1 MKPNL
6 AEEIRAAGP
15 LFTSHPERDL
25 VLGEVHARPF
35 HAVAGPARLLHFAFM
50 TDGPQAAA
58 DRAALA
64 TWCTARGRPAPLAGA
79 KHHRVEWHDGSL
91 RWEQHSEFTTY
102 TWQFAAETGSP
113 FVPRAGAL
121 AEDMR
126 RLPQPGP
133 HLVSVDLHYMPETP
147 ETDASKPFDPSS
159 LAMASV
165 NRGGAMAA
173 TDYRADADG
182 FVRVL
187 VLDRSLTPPRA
198 GALLQRLLEIE
209 TYRILALLGLPQTQR
224 VAPSVKRIE
233 DELTRIA
240 DAMKDN
246 DGLAEDR
253 ALLDDLTGLA
263 AALEADVAASSYR
276 FGATRAYDGI
286 VRQRLAA
293 IDEEPVEG
301 WPPFSSFLERR
312 MAPALRTCAMLEE
325 RQTNL
330 STKLARAANLL
341 RTRVDVEIE
350 RQNRDLLASMNERT
364 RLQLRLQQTVEGL
377 SVAAISYYIVGLAA
391 YLFKGAKDARLLPF
405 DPGLATAAA
414 VPLSILLVAL
424 VVRRTR
430 KGHKAEDAAAQEA
443 AAREASAPPSKP
455 RP

>member
-1 MKPNL
+1 MTSNP
-6 AEEIRAAGP
+6 AEEVRAAGP

-35 HAVAGPARLLHFAFM
+35 HAVAGPVRMLHFAFM
-50 TDGPQAAA
+50 TDGAQAAA

-64 TWCTARGRPAPLAGA
+64 AWCTARGRSAPLTGA

-102 TWQFAAETGSP
+102 TWQFHAEGGTP
-113 FVPRAGAL
+113 FAPRAGAL

-133 HLVSVDLHYMPETP
+133 HLVSVDLHYLPATP
-147 ETDASKPFDPSS
+147 EIDPAKPFDPSS

-165 NRGGAMAA
+165 NRGGALAA

-187 VLDRSLTPPRA
+187 VLDHSLTPPRA

-209 TYRILALLGLPQTQR
+209 TYRILALLGLPQAQR

-253 ALLDDLTGLA
+253 ALLDDITGLA

-293 IDEEPVEG
+293 IDESPVES
-301 WPPFSSFLERR
+301 WPPFSSFLDRR
-312 MAPALRTCAMLEE
+312 IAPALRTCTMLEE

-377 SVAAISYYIVGLAA
+377 SVAAISYYIVGLVG

-414 VPLSILLVAL
+414 VPFSILLVAF
-424 VVRRTR
+424 VVRRIR
-430 KGHKAEDAAAQEA
+430 KEHKAEDVAAQET
-443 AAREASAPPSKP
+443 AARDAASKP
-455 RP
+455 KP